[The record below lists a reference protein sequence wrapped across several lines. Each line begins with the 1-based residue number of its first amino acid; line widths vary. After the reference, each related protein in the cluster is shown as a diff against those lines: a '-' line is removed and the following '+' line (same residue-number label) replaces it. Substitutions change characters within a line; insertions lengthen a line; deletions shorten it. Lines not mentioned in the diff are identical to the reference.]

1 MIFKRLVLVI
11 FIFAFI
17 FPLVSFA
24 GEKDV
29 NKDNLL
35 LVNIESY

>member
-1 MIFKRLVLVI
+1 MIFKRLGLII

-17 FPLVSFA
+17 SPLVSFA